1 MSAITDFEVTYGSA
15 LAANKFHRVVT
26 ATGEGA
32 DINKGGGSPVYL
44 WYKNGEEAPVVEIQ
58 LLYDDELVPEGFTK
72 VAKDLIKGTDRH
84 VYLCYRRQVPEDTA
98 LPIIDVRILAAEASE
113 EGFEKFDRPVNRTD
127 LCIFVKRLDPAAA
140 EAAKTEGPRWA
151 PSQLKV
157 GDWFDCKDS
166 YEQWQIAKVV
176 AITESGL
183 SVTYKGLS
191 KYYDEVV
198 PKSLARAAELGTHTS
213 GSTVYAM
220 QGTSM
225 VDKLDAF
232 VSMAARVDQFIGGT
246 MPPEEL
252 DQFVKADLPNLL
264 ELALSSRCGAGLADG
279 VYNFMRKAIEFVVF
293 QLRNPAALDR
303 KTVQMF
309 ERIMLADDN
318 CNFFVCT
325 YGAVRPTQAEAEGV
339 DGKFMSLPEG
349 GASRYYVGS
358 VNYFGELDGFELL
371 IKRLDQRD
379 PMIPMTEAAS
389 YMDVLWVCKFCSTKF
404 MIEDVF
410 PRFRRALFDRIKEMT
425 DLELRDVDRNMFGT
439 VMQKLEELLR
449 TVMKRH
455 RGVTTENADETME
468 SMALVIAHRMLVC
481 PYMSLRLKGLS
492 DIKDMLERVE
502 QRTAPAAARPAA
514 GMNAY
519 TRGNITYYGYNMVQV
534 IKPTV
539 WLTAERFAAWLVE
552 FKVIEVC
559 LGERVNDRVFDVHLE
574 GLKRLPTIVKFLAQ
588 QGLLSLPHLR
598 RFWKI
603 STEMGD
609 TIKRAVFDVLASA
622 AKYLTEEHFDALFE
636 AIGAVTVADIDAPL
650 LTLITT
656 LTKHALVAAA
666 DPSKTYGVELLW
678 KAVSAP
684 AGLQEDVVVQAEKSF
699 IDMFQQRPD
708 LVQPYAERCGRNIQE
723 QVSVVKSLKL
733 LVELLKTLPVVAQS
747 RRAAGPAASGEFAS
761 QETAVSHLLHTLD
774 IASVV
779 VKDLQAYKA
788 AAVEAAGKAGLP
800 VPSPDSTGGEALV
813 LLKPDTHL
821 SAIKARLD
829 FLGFVYSTAD
839 VVPAD
844 DTLDIL
850 WTELVLRNVTAAERE
865 AFFEWLKAIIEQSS
879 LRAAV
884 DGPNHVDTWFGRYF
898 ANPAQLRT
906 SSLGLQGFAAF
917 EAAFRAVNVNGN
929 KLRAS
934 AVVMV
939 FDSDLLG
946 LDALWSVAVE
956 ALNPDVFKLAVE
968 LLIALHTKLSPQ
980 LTVNKRA
987 VWEAFVVKCMTFVQ
1001 RALVQ
1006 LQAGAATP
1014 QEQLLYERHIE
1025 AALGLLQRFLSVVED
1040 AGRKSREGYSVPW
1053 TITYSY
1059 RDGDVTK
1066 TIYLPE
1072 NPTVGQVRTE
1082 AAAKIQFTPDRCRVQ
1097 SKDRKS
1103 HYSCE
1108 EWDDKYYEATGMSA
1122 GTATCMPCVSPMV
1135 DTEQYDESRIFP
1147 KADMTDLDRTRP
1159 RELLSNTPEYF
1170 EALFEVLSL
1179 KRDSVVASSWSLIQ
1193 LLPNNDRVMHSI
1205 TAVQAAEATDLAA
1218 LLNPSAPLKLLYTL
1232 RIVDKFVNP
1241 PAKDTAEEK
1250 AAAKDWCTAF
1260 AAKGGVTHLLKVF
1273 ETCDIDGWLQST
1285 LPQTCLSL
1293 LVKIIVAFLAPD
1305 RRADTIAALADVNA
1319 EAVTHRLFRAVEAAV
1334 RAAAVSVKRSDDD
1347 DGGVFE
1353 VKDEGAL
1360 ALAKKKKTK
1369 GRDAGT
1375 GGGDLDDDDPLELK
1389 ESTEDEPSTDTFSS
1403 TDGLLESKLAPST
1416 RESQLVQHSLALYS
1430 ILALAVDAVRPVFVS
1445 EGVSQTLL
1453 AGLLKVPD
1461 VALRVEVE
1469 KGLSQLVAGL
1479 VLRGGSV
1486 AERDRFLQLLISNI
1500 DTAYNFD
1507 GSCTEFFSLLSR
1519 LLKLKPDVP
1528 PALDV
1533 SALLARLSE
1542 LTSVHPIL
1550 EVTVEQEDF
1559 LFRGLLCATASLL
1572 NAYPKLKD
1580 SATGLVTEVFHN
1592 CLFAVP
1598 TATTP
1603 RDSPPPKCKHAT
1615 SRKIA
1620 FAFLEEL
1627 AKGCPAN
1634 MALLCEQM
1642 TPHHASPAVTVSK
1655 KGYSLPAL
1663 PKSSTGYVGLKNLGC
1678 ICYMNA
1684 TVQNFFMVP
1693 EFRQGVLSY
1702 DDTEEDKKESLMFQ
1716 LQRMFAFLQE
1726 TDKQCYNPKGF
1737 CHAFKDWEGNPT
1749 NTFVQKDASEFL
1761 GMLFQQMEMML
1772 QGSPQEHVLKQCFG
1786 GTHQNELIA
1795 DGKYSAREEPFTF
1808 LSVDIKNK
1816 KDLYSALRGFISGE
1830 TVDYKWE
1837 NEDGSKVELPT
1848 QKRTSIKT
1856 PPQHLIVHLKRFE
1869 FDYETMQNSKLNDR
1883 FEFPRELDLWE
1894 FTAAGRPDK
1903 VARPEAKEEE
1913 VKEEEAVLAVPEDRD
1928 DFKYELAG
1936 VVIHSGTAHA
1946 GHYYSFIRERVGKL
1960 GRWMMFNDSSVTPFN
1975 PDYLER
1981 EAFGGVETYKY
1992 AYTGVTQQH
2001 SITRNAFILFYDR
2014 VPKEAVAAA
2023 PEAPLIGTE
2032 PAPHGAVGVT
2042 FVESLLALLP
2052 SAAAQWTKNSQ
2063 YFSLLG
2069 SLCATSGSA
2078 PSPPAVVQYLKQ
2090 RGLISILVGFYLD
2103 GESPIPKYNV
2113 SPAADVAETAA
2124 ATQAA
2129 ANRAMWDAMDGI
2141 RVTGNRHETYTTTY
2155 SSGAVVTYPRKGKMG
2170 NAYYA
2175 ADFRPVLACIKELVL
2190 SSLPPSG
2197 APSAL
2202 QLPPAQPLSP
2212 DDVTM
2217 LSSNQFLT
2225 KLLSTDAAGTVPI
2238 ARSLISHIVWNNEEL
2253 SARIAGVIQAGIV
2266 AADGEAI
2273 VPWFKALGE
2282 LFAIQDDLKDARLS
2296 ALLGGV
2302 VAAMHSQ
2309 QNYYRATETSI
2320 IQFVALGKHNTLFRQ
2335 WVWANK
2341 ASARWMLDW
2350 LRTNVR
2356 PPAYYQPGP
2365 MKLNKVQQTY
2375 FGAGAEPTLRTPA
2388 LTERMA
2394 ALLDG
2399 RAVTYADFD
2408 PLDDQDSIVG
2418 KRIAILLATH
2428 KWYLGR
2434 VDLYDPTTGKHVVR
2448 FDDKDVVAYN
2458 LHGKTVYKF
2467 VREGIQLNPWYAP
2480 PATDEAPFTVVVPAV
2495 APAVAGE
2502 PPAAASQPDEEEEL
2516 EPGQEEEEEDE
2527 QQLGYRHT
2535 YHQQGVVEE
2544 VSSDEGAFDDQEDRN
2559 DP

>member
-1 MSAITDFEVTYGSA
+1 
-15 LAANKFHRVVT
+15 
-26 ATGEGA
+26 
-32 DINKGGGSPVYL
+32 
-44 WYKNGEEAPVVEIQ
+44 
-58 LLYDDELVPEGFTK
+58 
-72 VAKDLIKGTDRH
+72 
-84 VYLCYRRQVPEDTA
+84 
-98 LPIIDVRILAAEASE
+98 
-113 EGFEKFDRPVNRTD
+113 
-127 LCIFVKRLDPAAA
+127 
-140 EAAKTEGPRWA
+140 
-151 PSQLKV
+151 
-157 GDWFDCKDS
+157 
-166 YEQWQIAKVV
+166 
-176 AITESGL
+176 
-183 SVTYKGLS
+183 
-191 KYYDEVV
+191 
-198 PKSLARAAELGTHTS
+198 
-213 GSTVYAM
+213 
-220 QGTSM
+220 
-225 VDKLDAF
+225 
-232 VSMAARVDQFIGGT
+232 
-246 MPPEEL
+246 
-252 DQFVKADLPNLL
+252 
-264 ELALSSRCGAGLADG
+264 
-279 VYNFMRKAIEFVVF
+279 
-293 QLRNPAALDR
+293 
-303 KTVQMF
+303 
-309 ERIMLADDN
+309 
-318 CNFFVCT
+318 
-325 YGAVRPTQAEAEGV
+325 
-339 DGKFMSLPEG
+339 
-349 GASRYYVGS
+349 
-358 VNYFGELDGFELL
+358 
-371 IKRLDQRD
+371 
-379 PMIPMTEAAS
+379 
-389 YMDVLWVCKFCSTKF
+389 
-404 MIEDVF
+404 
-410 PRFRRALFDRIKEMT
+410 
-425 DLELRDVDRNMFGT
+425 
-439 VMQKLEELLR
+439 
-449 TVMKRH
+449 
-455 RGVTTENADETME
+455 
-468 SMALVIAHRMLVC
+468 
-481 PYMSLRLKGLS
+481 
-492 DIKDMLERVE
+492 
-502 QRTAPAAARPAA
+502 
-514 GMNAY
+514 MNAY

-2032 PAPHGAVGVT
+2032 SAFRTELVAAAELADKLLKAHRAKAVQQAVRANIPPAIYEAITSDNIGFWRERNIYDKTYFAFLSNLLQGELGGPALGDAVGYPATPAASHTALAEAGGPSFRVVRLATLFVINTLATSTHKAQWKVWVQRLQGLYERNVVACVWLLQVLISNDQLLSRVLFDVDEGLAKLLGTVLSVVLAAEAPLPSPADVALVPARPRAPPPLARAGSGDLTVEASQEPPSDDLPAPHGAVGVT